1 MNLFKV
7 MPSRRAPAEGY
18 IDNKVVDLRLAE
30 SIARHTFKLQLN
42 KQMLFPKTVEHQ
54 HSLFLTPIQ

>member
-1 MNLFKV
+1 MNLFTV

-18 IDNKVVDLRLAE
+18 IDNKVVDLRLTNTVTP
-30 SIARHTFKLQLN
+30 HTFKLQLN